1 MWPETQLYQ
10 LTVVVQVSVDQTFE
24 SRGQKATTSVNSL
37 AVNFLKPED
46 YLNHLPTF
54 SCHCTPVSAV
64 DGSSVRNW

>member
-10 LTVVVQVSVDQTFE
+10 LTVVVQFSVDQTFE

-37 AVNFLKPED
+37 AANFLKLED

-54 SCHCTPVSAV
+54 SCHCTPVA
-64 DGSSVRNW
+64 GPQ